1 MGLLLDI
8 AWIHI
13 RGRRRQTLISV
24 IGVAMGTGFFIAIS
38 ALMAG
43 PDADFIERV
52 VDATPHVTV
61 RDEFRV
67 PPRQPAERAYAG
79 GAVALEGTKPKQEL
93 RGIRRA
99 RARMAAIDGL
109 PGIDAAPTLNG
120 NAVVRYAGK
129 DISASVLGIEPARE
143 RRVSQ
148 IEEDMVAG
156 SLESLFTSANGL
168 IVGTGLAEKLGARMG
183 STLTVTSPAGVTL
196 RMKIVG
202 MFRSGVISLDNQTTY
217 ALLKKAQ
224 VLQDKANVINEIRV
238 RLDDV
243 DGARAFARRLEARY
257 GYRSESWDEVN
268 EGLME
273 TLVVR
278 RKIMLS
284 VVSAI
289 LLVAGFGIYNVVST
303 ITYEKVRDIAIM
315 KSLGFTEGD
324 VKTIFLLEGLVIGV
338 VGVAL
343 GWAMGY
349 GLSAYLDGLEIDM
362 KEFTDATT
370 LPVRY
375 AVIDYVIA
383 AAFALV
389 ASSVAG
395 YLPARKAAKLNP
407 VDIIRG
413 AA

>member
-8 AWIHI
+8 AWTHI

-24 IGVAMGTGFFIAIS
+24 VGVAMGTGFFIAIS

-43 PDADFIERV
+43 FDADFIERV

-67 PPRQPAERAYAG
+67 PPRQPAERAYTG

-93 RGIRRA
+93 RGICRA
-99 RARMAAIDGL
+99 RARMAAIDEL

-120 NAVVRYAGK
+120 NTVVCYAGK
-129 DISASVLGIEPARE
+129 DISASVFGIEPARE

-156 SLESLFTSANGL
+156 SLES
-168 IVGTGLAEKLGARMG
+168 
-183 STLTVTSPAGVTL
+183 
-196 RMKIVG
+196 
-202 MFRSGVISLDNQTTY
+202 
-217 ALLKKAQ
+217 
-224 VLQDKANVINEIRV
+224 
-238 RLDDV
+238 
-243 DGARAFARRLEARY
+243 RY

-324 VKTIFLLEGLVIGV
+324 VKTIFLLEGLVIGL

-375 AVIDYVIA
+375 AAIDYLIA

-413 AA
+413 TA

>member
-1 MGLLLDI
+1 
-8 AWIHI
+8 
-13 RGRRRQTLISV
+13 
-24 IGVAMGTGFFIAIS
+24 
-38 ALMAG
+38 
-43 PDADFIERV
+43 
-52 VDATPHVTV
+52 
-61 RDEFRV
+61 
-67 PPRQPAERAYAG
+67 
-79 GAVALEGTKPKQEL
+79 
-93 RGIRRA
+93 
-99 RARMAAIDGL
+99 
-109 PGIDAAPTLNG
+109 
-120 NAVVRYAGK
+120 
-129 DISASVLGIEPARE
+129 
-143 RRVSQ
+143 
-148 IEEDMVAG
+148 
-156 SLESLFTSANGL
+156 
-168 IVGTGLAEKLGARMG
+168 
-183 STLTVTSPAGVTL
+183 
-196 RMKIVG
+196 
-202 MFRSGVISLDNQTTY
+202 
-217 ALLKKAQ
+217 
-224 VLQDKANVINEIRV
+224 
-238 RLDDV
+238 
-243 DGARAFARRLEARY
+243 
-257 GYRSESWDEVN
+257 
-268 EGLME
+268 
-273 TLVVR
+273 
-278 RKIMLS
+278 MLS